1 MLFSGAIAFSLILK
15 FGEESDRTGGKRLTW
30 NRFLEKLLVT

>member
-1 MLFSGAIAFSLILK
+1 MLFSGAIAFSSLK